1 MQRLHA
7 ICNRLYI
14 HGRKGINFYEERQIK
29 RAKTCFAFVWHD
41 KDQKKRAQNFDL
53 YQLFYLPLRLKR
65 IKISKATTTY
75 NESNL

>member
-1 MQRLHA
+1 MQRLYA
-7 ICNRLYI
+7 ICNQLYV

-29 RAKTCFAFVWHD
+29 RVKTCFAFVWHD
-41 KDQKKRAQNFDL
+41 KDQKKRAQKFDL